1 MPLSRLLLILTLL
14 TASAAA
20 ETRVFVSL
28 AGSLLQA
35 EITAVS
41 GDTVSLKR
49 AGDGQ
54 ILPVKINTLCREDR
68 AYISRWTARQSPAA
82 EPAAPLPLTTAAP
95 APMQTFSIA
104 CQVLPSKSTRVPAD
118 GGPRSVEVSYSFNIT
133 NRELQRDLENG
144 KGVVVVL
151 AKDETNRDGNLIV
164 VQKELFDVTLRA
176 QSKITHTTQPVIL
189 AQEQGAAPAGVRTHG
204 YVLLIMDSEERV
216 LYSQS
221 SPTGNTKYA
230 GEILSIAEVPCII
243 DRDFKVLKD
252 APVPTNYIS
261 F

>member
-14 TASAAA
+14 TAGAAA

-68 AYISRWTARQSPAA
+68 AYISRWAGQESPAGT
-82 EPAAPLPLTTAAP
+82 AAPLPLTAAAP

-133 NRELQRDLENG
+133 NRELQRHLENG

-216 LYSQS
+216 LYSHS
-221 SPTGNTKYA
+221 SPTGNTAYA
-230 GEILSIAEVPCII
+230 GQIMSITEVPCII

>member
-14 TASAAA
+14 TAGAAA

-68 AYISRWTARQSPAA
+68 AYISRWTGQESPAGT
-82 EPAAPLPLTTAAP
+82 AAPHPLTAAAP

-144 KGVVVVL
+144 KGIVVVL
-151 AKDETNRDGNLIV
+151 AKDETNRDSNLIV
-164 VQKELFDVTLRA
+164 VQKELFDVNVRA
-176 QSKITHTTQPVIL
+176 QSKMTHTTQPVML
-189 AQEQGAAPAGVRTHG
+189 TYEQGAAPSGVRTHG
-204 YVLLIMDSEERV
+204 YVILIMDSEERV

-230 GEILSIAEVPCII
+230 SEIMSITEVPCII